1 MMTTLADIRYAARIL
16 RRSPLL
22 TTLAATSMALAI
34 GANAAVF
41 TLVDQVLLRTL
52 PAKNARQIVQV
63 STSGD
68 FYGGD
73 IGDGTGISYP
83 LYLDLRDNNQVFAG
97 MFSTV
102 GLNMHLGVGN
112 ESQRVRGELVT
123 GSYFPVLGIAP
134 AIGRTLTPDDDRAPG
149 GHPLIVLSHTYWTQ
163 PLRQRPWRRRS
174 DPRRERTADDHRRR
188 RGPRVRWH
196 GHRSADTGVRS
207 DGDAQWL
214 RARMVEA
221 GRSAM
226 ALASCLRAPARWCH
240 ARTGRIG
247 APAFL
252 PIDHQTEVGDT
263 SFANASPDAKK
274 RHLDTRIE
282 LVPAAHGH
290 SGLRRYVMRPLWI
303 LMAMVCG
310 VLLIACAN
318 VANLLIARGMAR
330 QREIALR
337 LALGAS
343 RRRVVQQL
351 LVEGLVLAALGGA
364 AGLLLA
370 TWGAGFL
377 IAAYSTPDNALTM
390 SAAVDSRILA
400 FTFAIVALTTLL
412 SGLLP
417 AFQSTRPELAASL
430 KEGAASV
437 LGGQRTG
444 LRKALVAS
452 QVALSLVLL
461 IGAGLFAR
469 SLYGLLTVN
478 PGYDVARMVQ
488 FSIDLERNGYQLLR
502 TKQFAK
508 DLLQGLRE
516 TPGVQSAAF
525 ATFGLLEGGG
535 WGMGITVEGYQPK
548 PGDRRGSWLNGVSP
562 GFFKTLELP
571 LVAGR
576 EFTARDEKTDRNLTF
591 ENTGTWRWPFRA
603 AVVNET
609 FVKRYLDGRNP
620 LGVRIGLG
628 DDPGTPTPIEIV
640 GIAADSKYAEIREE
654 PAPQIFLPALEHDA
668 IGELT
673 AYVRTTGDPNQLT
686 AAIRRVVQKLDPTLP
701 AFNVRTFEEH
711 LARSL
716 TNEHLFASLSTAFGA
731 LATLLAAVGLYGVMS
746 YAVTRRTR
754 EIGIRIALGARTSQ
768 VAGPVLREAA
778 VLVVIGLGVGLGAA
792 WWLTRYVESQLYG
805 VAPHDRWTLIVCA
818 VALTTV
824 AGLAAWV
831 PARRATRIDPLA
843 ALRSE

>member
-16 RRSPLL
+16 RHSPLL

-41 TLVDQVLLRTL
+41 TLVDQLLLRTL

-68 FYGGD
+68 FYGGV

-149 GHPLIVLSHTYWTQ
+149 GHSVIVLSHTYWTS
-163 PLRQRPWRRRS
+163 RFAS
-174 DPRRERTADDHRRR
+174 DPGVVGRTLVANGQPMTIVGVAARGFDGTDIGQPTQVFVPMAMHSGFAPGWLKQDDRRW
-188 RGPRVRWH
+188 RWLLAF
-196 GHRSADTGVRS
+196 GRLRDGVTREQAES
-207 DGDAQWL
+207 GLQPFYQSII
-214 RARMVEA
+214 E
-221 GRSAM
+221 
-226 ALASCLRAPARWCH
+226 
-240 ARTGRIG
+240 
-247 APAFL
+247 
-252 PIDHQTEVGDT
+252 TEVGDT

-400 FTFAIVALTTLL
+400 FTFAMVALTTLL

-516 TPGVQSAAF
+516 THGVQSAAF
-525 ATFGLLEGGG
+525 ATYGLLEGGG

-768 VAGPVLREAA
+768 VAWPVLREAA

>member
-22 TTLAATSMALAI
+22 TTMAATSMALAI

-68 FYGGD
+68 FYGGN

-102 GLNMHLGVGN
+102 GVNMHLGVGN
-112 ESQRVRGELVT
+112 ESHRVRGELVT
-123 GSYFPVLGIAP
+123 GSYFTVLGIAP
-134 AIGRTLTPDDDRAPG
+134 AIGRTLTLDDDRAPG
-149 GHPLIVLSHTYWTQ
+149 GHPLIVLSHTYWSS
-163 PLRQRPWRRRS
+163 RFAS
-174 DPRRERTADDHRRR
+174 DPGIVGRTLVANGQPMTIVGVAA
-188 RGPRVRWH
+188 RGF
-196 GHRSADTGVRS
+196 
-207 DGDAQWL
+207 DGTD
-214 RARMVEA
+214 
-221 GRSAM
+221 
-226 ALASCLRAPARWCH
+226 
-240 ARTGRIG
+240 IG
-247 APAFL
+247 APTQVFVPMAMHSGFAPGWLKQDDRRWRWPLAFGRL
-252 PIDHQTEVGDT
+252 RDGVTREQAESGLQPFYQSIIQREVGDA

-274 RHLDTRIE
+274 RHLETRIE

-351 LVEGLVLAALGGA
+351 LVEGLLLAALGGA

-377 IAAYSTPDNALTM
+377 IAAYSTPDNPLTM

-437 LGGQRTG
+437 LGGQRAG
-444 LRKALVAS
+444 LRKALVTS

-461 IGAGLFAR
+461 IGAGLFGR
-469 SLYGLLTVN
+469 SLYGLLSVS

-488 FSIDLERNGYQLLR
+488 FSVDLERNGYQLLR

-516 TPGVQSAAF
+516 TAGVQSAAF

-548 PGDRRGSWLNGVSP
+548 PGDRRGSWLNAVSP

-576 EFTARDEKTDRNLTF
+576 EFTARDEKTERNLTF

-609 FVKRYLDGRNP
+609 FVKRYLGGRNP

-640 GIAADSKYAEIREE
+640 GVAADSKYAEIREE
-654 PAPQIFLPALEHDA
+654 PAPQMFLPALEHDA

-673 AYVRTTGDPNQLT
+673 AYVRTTGDPDQLI
-686 AAIRRVVQKLDPTLP
+686 AAVRRVVQTLDPTLP
-701 AFNVRTFEEH
+701 AFNVRTVEEH

-792 WWLTRYVESQLYG
+792 WWLARYVESQLYG
-805 VAPHDRWTLIVCA
+805 VAPHDLWTVIVCV